1 MLSNSNYANR
11 PDVHGALLRVDD
23 NLLKLDTVNPDY
35 IRFVDRPAKGY
46 DVEHQIEVFASFCGH
61 VIIQSLFLT
70 GTWRGRD
77 VDNTG
82 NAYVMPWLNA
92 LRRIGPRSVAV
103 YTIARDTPTVGLRKA
118 TPQSLESIAK
128 RVRALGIDCSVS
140 Y

>member
-1 MLSNSNYANR
+1 M
-11 PDVHGALLRVDD
+11 DD

-92 LRRIGPRSVAV
+92 LRRIGPRSVA
-103 YTIARDTPTVGLRKA
+103 DKVGTGDNADQFFLLHNRKQALALTKNDFNNSVQVA
-118 TPQSLESIAK
+118 T
-128 RVRALGIDCSVS
+128 
-140 Y
+140 